1 MEDFENKYQITK
13 TIRFKLEPEGKIE
26 NHFKN
31 NIKEKDLSLLI
42 KQIEELQ
49 NKLKK
54 LLHKGKKEDGNII
67 KNSDGSTA
75 WKCNIEIKYTWMRNY
90 LKARFYENLKNT
102 KSKHYKLIDLKYV
115 QEEFDNRWFP
125 ETAEILNG
133 LKDFQKRVQYDT
145 YEKKRDTQAAL
156 ILNQFSKRT
165 NFEFI
170 KMFIYSLCNT
180 NNPKTDSFI
189 EKLKEDIKALEIE
202 LNKQKENFLPSQ
214 SKGVQFAI
222 GSFNYYTIGKTP
234 KLLEEELKKEKEK
247 LNKKIYCKTFYF
259 NKKDHQKYQVY
270 KLNDKDFVF
279 IKKQKNQYYKLIQT
293 LKIEENLKYL
303 SLDEVYKFLK
313 NWKAEQKQNFIEAI
327 KANDDNKAKS
337 IELFKSTDD
346 HYETVKKAILYIQ
359 KNGKKNVSDE
369 IKKQIRDFF
378 DTFVDNPQT
387 PNYKKLCE
395 LFRDIAKD
403 RGNIVAKIFAIEK
416 DKNIA
421 EQLYYWCVIIEKE
434 KYKYLYMI
442 PHDDNDNLKKA
453 KEYIEKLKSDNTSQ
467 TKLHYFNSLTLRALR
482 KLCFKTKDNTFR
494 GLIPNTVRFPK
505 YEQEWKEEPE
515 KIIDFYQQVLKNQKT
530 INLDFYNYNDVSK
543 LMENKFDTLEDFER
557 ELNKICYS
565 KNVYISNEVENKLKN
580 DFKAISFKIIS
591 QDIEH
596 NLKYGIENYQNKK
609 HTDIWNYFWN
619 KDNENN
625 NYRVRLNPE
634 VKVMWRLP
642 KERLIL
648 KYGIDSKLY
657 DEKKKNR
664 YLHEQYT
671 LVTTITSNAYDDKI
685 NFAFKDTF
693 KETNDDSKETAIN
706 KFNEN
711 FKDNKFNYAI
721 GIDVGEI
728 SLACLA
734 VINKENKSQIFE
746 VYEIKEE
753 KLNFSKKGFLK
764 DGSTREK
771 EYRLIQN
778 PSYFLNPVLY
788 KKTFKEET
796 DEQFNNTFKELFN
809 KKTVS
814 GLDLTTAKVICD
826 KIILN
831 GDFATHQ
838 RLKELNA
845 KRKISQA
852 LKEYQNITIDKA
864 KDKDGKE
871 KEYALALFDNNKVQ
885 IFKKAIYESKK
896 NYSCVKSFEEVK
908 EELIKFLNDKQLDD
922 ARLEDNINKTRTSL
936 VGNMVGVINFLYKK
950 YPGFIVLENLK
961 QTENESHRQ
970 NFEGDI
976 TRPLEWALYRK
987 FQTKCLVPPISELI
1001 KLRELNPKN
1010 KQNIHQFGIIKF
1022 VSKEE
1027 TGLFCPECK
1036 EKAYKSSKDDTYK
1049 KDKECGVFK
1058 CKCGFNNKTNAGK
1071 FVSLD
1076 TNDTIAAYNIAKRG
1090 FANLDLKITNKKN
1103 D

>member
-54 LLHKGKKEDGNII
+54 LLHKGKKEDCNII

-90 LKARFYENLKNT
+90 LKVKFYENLKNT

-115 QEEFDNRWFP
+115 QEEFDNRWFS
-125 ETAEILNG
+125 ETTEILNG
-133 LKDFQKRVQYDT
+133 LKDFQKRVQYYT
-145 YEKKRDTQAAL
+145 YEKERDAQAAL

-234 KLLEEELKKEKEK
+234 KLLEKELQKENEK
-247 LNKKIYCKTFYF
+247 LNEKLYYFDEKYKAYKIKG
-259 NKKDHQKYQVY
+259 KYRKYESTINV
-270 KLNDKDFVF
+270 L
-279 IKKQKNQYYKLIQT
+279 
-293 LKIEENLKYL
+293 NLKLKQDKGGIDICNL

-494 GLIPNTVRFPK
+494 GLIPNTVSFPNC
-505 YEQEWKEEPE
+505 EQDWKKEPK
-515 KIIDFYQQVLKNQKT
+515 KIIEFYQQVLKNQKT
-530 INLDFYNYNDVSK
+530 INLDFYNNVSK
-543 LMENKFDTLEDFER
+543 LWENKFDTLEDFES

-565 KNVYISNEVENKLKN
+565 KKVYISNEVENKLKK
-580 DFKAISFKIIS
+580 DFKAISFKITS

-693 KETNDDSKETAIN
+693 KETNVKETNDDSKETAIN

-711 FKDNKFNYAI
+711 FKYNKFNYAI

-764 DGSTREK
+764 DGSIREK
-771 EYRLIQN
+771 EYQLIQN

-871 KEYALALFDNNKVQ
+871 KEYALALFGNDKVQ
-885 IFKKAIYESKK
+885 IGKTGKEAIYESKK

-961 QTENESHRQ
+961 QTNTESHRRD
-970 NFEGDI
+970 FEGDI

-987 FQTKCLVPPISELI
+987 FQTECLVPPISELI

-1022 VSKEE
+1022 VSEKG
-1027 TGLFCPECK
+1027 TSLLCPKCG
-1036 EKAYKSSKDDTYK
+1036 EKVYNSDMSKDEDYN
-1049 KDKECGVFK
+1049 KDKKNKVFK
-1058 CKCGFNNKTNAGK
+1058 CGKCGFNNKTDAGE
-1071 FVSLD
+1071 FMGLD